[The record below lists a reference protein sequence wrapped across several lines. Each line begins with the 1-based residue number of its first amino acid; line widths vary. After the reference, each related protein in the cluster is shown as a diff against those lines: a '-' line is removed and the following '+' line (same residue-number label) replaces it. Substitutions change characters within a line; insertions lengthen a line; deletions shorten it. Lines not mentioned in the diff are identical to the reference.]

1 MSAAKEGAPKA
12 TPSKHKDV
20 QQADD
25 GAPKRAKVDAKT
37 PTVRALGEW

>member
-20 QQADD
+20 KKADD